1 MAEKMKFCVK
11 KIPLSGNEK
20 CGDLSFIKEFD
31 GKIMV
36 AVIDGLGHG
45 ERAEN
50 AAVKAA
56 EYLKNN
62 YHLNLS
68 EIFHG
73 CNEFLKGTVGAAM
86 GIALIDRDNYQIT
99 FAGVGNIGA
108 RVVSDKSFSLSSDF
122 GIVGGEIQKVREEK
136 SRFRDTDTIIMYSDG
151 ISEKFDVFSYDE
163 NVRSDPWRL
172 AEAIS
177 SEFCCSHDDSILV
190 VGRVGN

>member
-11 KIPLSGNEK
+11 KKPLSGNGK

-45 ERAEN
+45 ERAED

-56 EYLKNN
+56 EYLENN
-62 YHLNLS
+62 YRLNLS
-68 EIFHG
+68 EIFYG

-86 GIALIDRDNYQIT
+86 GIALINRDNCRIT

-108 RVVSDKSFSLSSDF
+108 RVVSDKSFSLASDF
-122 GIVGGEIQKVREEK
+122 GIVGGEIRKVREEN
-136 SRFRDTDTIIMYSDG
+136 SEFRDGDMIIMFSDG
-151 ISEKFDVFSYDE
+151 ISEKFDAFSYKE
-163 NVRSDPWRL
+163 NVRSDPQRL

-177 SEFCCSHDDSILV
+177 NEFCRSHDDSIIV
-190 VGRVGN
+190 VGH